1 MSISET
7 SVRDAELLAIS
18 EINGA
23 GGVLGKQIVAVQAD
37 GASDPQVF
45 SAEARRLI
53 QNEKVV
59 SVFGCWTSASRKAV
73 KPVVEE
79 PKPVKEEPKPQSIP
93 SISDDKLSVDYIQA
107 LLDKIE
113 SLEEGDPEVNKEEIN
128 ALNAELDAI
137 ITILNAR

>member
-1 MSISET
+1 MQDTEKTPVVKDKEPAAEVIKSE
-7 SVRDAELLAIS
+7 
-18 EINGA
+18 
-23 GGVLGKQIVAVQAD
+23 
-37 GASDPQVF
+37 PQKEETKP
-45 SAEARRLI
+45 APQKE
-53 QNEKVV
+53 E
-59 SVFGCWTSASRKAV
+59 V